1 MQKKSIILGCGH
13 SLPYVIIRLGCDS
26 VARKSYSQARN
37 YKIYYLIED
46 YKKNGKRTTR
56 TLETIGN
63 EPDII
68 KKANE
73 ENISLDA
80 WLNNYVKEYNNTHKV
95 KEEPEE
101 VVVKKYVNRQIPMD
115 KINKYNIG
123 YLFLEDIY
131 YSLKLDKTI
140 NTITKKHKFEFD
152 LNEVLSYLVYSRI
165 IFPSSKLKTYELSKN
180 FIETPKYNLENIY
193 RGLTYLC
200 SNLDYIQRE
209 LYNNSKAVV
218 DRNTRVFYYDCTN
231 YYFDISE
238 EDDLRKYTGNAKDKK
253 GKPVV
258 GMGLFLDG
266 NGYPIAMNIYPGSD
280 NESTT
285 LIPLQKKIIGID
297 PLTDFK
303 IDGFDIENK
312 NTIICT
318 DAAMCTDEI
327 KLFNVKNGRAFVIT
341 QSIKKLKNEYKEE
354 VFKDGDWRIVGDLSK
369 TYKLSSILNDEELRK
384 KHYETIFYKIVQ
396 TETTS
401 VKQDLIVTFQIKYK
415 DYLANVRNG
424 QIERAKKKI
433 SSSSNGDKIK
443 LSTNPNDYRRLIKE
457 DVSTSKKAKNKEE
470 ENSLNESKEKEKFIY
485 SYSINEDIIK
495 EEEKYD
501 GYYGVT
507 TNINAEVKDILKIS
521 KNRWEIEEN
530 FRILKSDFESGDIYL
545 SREDRITAHFLTCF
559 ISLLIYRILE
569 NKLDYKYTNTEIIEK
584 LREMEVYEEKGTGY
598 SPAYVRN
605 NLTDDLHDVF
615 GFRTDYEITTYEKFN
630 KIFSKVKR

>member
-1 MQKKSIILGCGH
+1 MVRIKESTSIN
-13 SLPYVIIRLGCDS
+13 S
-26 VARKSYSQARN
+26 KSYS
-37 YKIYYLIED
+37 IIDDYYR
-46 YKKNGKRTTR
+46 NGKRTTKVVD
-56 TLETIGN
+56 TIGN
-63 EPDII
+63 YEKVSKLAESEGIDVNTWLI
-68 KKANE
+68 NY
-73 ENISLDA
+73 
-80 WLNNYVKEYNNTHKV
+80 LNNYKEKHGVPVRGEKV
-95 KEEPEE
+95 IIE
-101 VVVKKYVNRQIPMD
+101 KYSNKIIPMD
-115 KINKYNIG
+115 KINKYNVG

-140 NTITKKHKFEFD
+140 NTVTKKHKFEFD

-209 LYNNSKAVV
+209 LYNNSKSVV
-218 DRNTRVFYYDCTN
+218 DRKTRVFYYDCTN

-238 EDDLRKYTGNAKDKK
+238 EDDLRKYTANAKDKK

-297 PLTDFK
+297 PLTDFE

-341 QSIKKLKNEYKEE
+341 QSIKKLKKEYKEE

-369 TYKLSSILNDEELRK
+369 TYKLSSILSDEELRK
-384 KHYETIFYKIVQ
+384 KYYETVFYKIVQ
-396 TETTS
+396 TETKS

-415 DYLANVRNG
+415 DYLTNVRNG

-433 SSSSNGDKIK
+433 SSSSKGDKIK

-457 DVSTSKKAKNKEE
+457 DVSSLKKGKNKEE
-470 ENSLNESKEKEKFIY
+470 ENSLNESNKKEKFIY

-569 NKLDYKYTNTEIIEK
+569 NKLNYKYTNTEIIEK

-615 GFRTDYEITTYEKFN
+615 GFRTDYEITTYEDFK
-630 KIFSKVKR
+630 KIFKQLKKGR

>member
-1 MQKKSIILGCGH
+1 M
-13 SLPYVIIRLGCDS
+13 
-26 VARKSYSQARN
+26 ARIKVNTSTNSKSYS
-37 YKIYYLIED
+37 IIDDYYR
-46 YKKNGKRTTR
+46 NGKRTTR
-56 TLETIGN
+56 VVDTIGN
-63 EPDII
+63 YE
-68 KKANE
+68 KVSKLAENE
-73 ENISLDA
+73 GIDVDTWLINY
-80 WLNNYVKEYNNTHKV
+80 LNNYKEKHGVPFQCEKV
-95 KEEPEE
+95 IIE
-101 VVVKKYVNRQIPMD
+101 KYSNKIIPMY
-115 KINKYNIG
+115 KINKYNVG

-131 YSLKLDKTI
+131 YALKLDKTI
-140 NTITKKHKFEFD
+140 NTVAKKHKFEFD

-209 LYNNSKAVV
+209 LYNNSKSVV
-218 DRNTRVFYYDCTN
+218 DRKTRIFYYDCTN

-297 PLTDFK
+297 PLTDFE
-303 IDGFDIENK
+303 IDGFDLEKK

-318 DAAMCTDEI
+318 DAAMCTDQI
-327 KLFNVKNGRAFVIT
+327 KLFNVEKGRAFVIT
-341 QSIKKLKNEYKEE
+341 QSIKKLKKEYQEE
-354 VFKDGDWRIVGDLSK
+354 VFKDDNWRIVGDLSK
-369 TYKLSSILNDEELRK
+369 TYKLSSILNNEKLREK
-384 KHYETIFYKIVQ
+384 YYETVFYKIVQ
-396 TETTS
+396 TETKS
-401 VKQDLIVTFQIKYK
+401 VKQDLIVTFQIKYR
-415 DYLANVRNG
+415 DYLTNVRNG

-433 SSSSNGDKIK
+433 SSSANGDKIK
-443 LSTNPNDYRRLIKE
+443 LSTNPNDYRRFIKE
-457 DVSTSKKAKNKEE
+457 DISTSKKTKNKEE
-470 ENSLNESKEKEKFIY
+470 ENSLNESKEKEEFIY
-485 SYSINEDIIK
+485 SYSINEDTIK
-495 EEEKYD
+495 DEEKYD

-507 TNINAEVKDILKIS
+507 TNLNGEVKDILKIS

-569 NKLDYKYTNTEIIEK
+569 NKLEYKYTNTEIIEK

-615 GFRTDYEITTYEKFN
+615 GFRTDYEITTYEDFK
-630 KIFSKVKR
+630 KIFKQLKKGR

>member
-1 MQKKSIILGCGH
+1 M
-13 SLPYVIIRLGCDS
+13 
-26 VARKSYSQARN
+26 ARIKVNTSTNSKSYS
-37 YKIYYLIED
+37 IIDDYYR
-46 YKKNGKRTTR
+46 NGKRTTR
-56 TLETIGN
+56 VIDTIGN
-63 EPDII
+63 YRKVSKLAKSEGIDVDTWLI
-68 KKANE
+68 NY
-73 ENISLDA
+73 
-80 WLNNYVKEYNNTHKV
+80 LNNYKEKHGIPTQSEKV
-95 KEEPEE
+95 IIE
-101 VVVKKYVNRQIPMD
+101 KYSNKIIPMD
-115 KINKYNIG
+115 KINKYNVG

-140 NTITKKHKFEFD
+140 NTVTKKHKFEFD
-152 LNEVLSYLVYSRI
+152 LNEVLSYLIYSRI

-200 SNLDYIQRE
+200 SNLDYIQRD

-218 DRNTRVFYYDCTN
+218 DRKTRIFYYDCTN

-297 PLTDFK
+297 PLTDFE

-318 DAAMCTDEI
+318 DAAMCTDQI
-327 KLFNVKNGRAFVIT
+327 KLFNVEKGRAFVIT
-341 QSIKKLKNEYKEE
+341 QSIKKLKKEYQEE
-354 VFKDGDWRIVGDLSK
+354 VFEDDNWRIVGDLSK
-369 TYKLSSILNDEELRK
+369 TYKLSSILENEELRK
-384 KHYETIFYKIVQ
+384 KHYETVFYKIVQ
-396 TETTS
+396 TETKS

-433 SSSSNGDKIK
+433 SSFSNGDKIK
-443 LSTNPNDYRRLIKE
+443 LSTNPNDYRRFIKE
-457 DVSTSKKAKNKEE
+457 DVSSLKKKKNKEE
-470 ENSLNESKEKEKFIY
+470 ENSLNESNKKEEFIY
-485 SYSINEDIIK
+485 SYSINEDVIK
-495 EEEKYD
+495 DEAKYD

-507 TNINAEVKDILKIS
+507 TNLNGEVKDILKIS

-569 NKLDYKYTNTEIIEK
+569 NKLEYKYTNTEIIEK

-615 GFRTDYEITTYEKFN
+615 GFRTDYEITTYEDFK
-630 KIFSKVKR
+630 KIFKQLKKDR